1 MSSLATV
8 GGALGAGLKNDDA
21 VRQAAYAN
29 RPDTTPTPR
38 DLDEVGGG
46 TRSRP

>member
-1 MSSLATV
+1 VSSLATV
-8 GGALGAGLKNDDA
+8 GGALGAGLENDDA

-29 RPDTTPTPR
+29 RPDTTPR
-38 DLDEVGGG
+38 DLDDVGGG